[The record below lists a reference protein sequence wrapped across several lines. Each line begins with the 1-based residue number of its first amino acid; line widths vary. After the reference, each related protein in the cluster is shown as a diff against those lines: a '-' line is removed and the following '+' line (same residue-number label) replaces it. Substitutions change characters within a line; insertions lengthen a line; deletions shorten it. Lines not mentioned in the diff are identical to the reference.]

1 VTFAISRT
9 SLVIS
14 ALVGFNL
21 YLGLSPVPQAKAAE
35 PIARHALTLDEKPK
49 YGPDFS
55 HLDYA
60 IPNAPKGGMVRLHS
74 IGSFDS
80 FNPFIIK
87 GDAAAGIDNLFETL
101 MTSPA
106 DDSLTE
112 YGLIA
117 ESVEVADD
125 LSFVIYTIRP
135 TARFH
140 DGSPITAED
149 VAFSFFT
156 LKEKGQPFY
165 RFYYANV
172 AKIEVLAPRG
182 IKFSFSG
189 PPNRELPQIIGQI
202 PVLSKAYWSKR
213 NFSKTTLEPPL
224 GSGPYRIKEFEP
236 GRYIIYERV
245 KDWWGKDL
253 PINKGRYNYDLIR
266 YDFFRDEVVAL
277 EAFKAH
283 RYDFRAE
290 NSSKDWATGY
300 DFPAKRDGRVKTI
313 ERRHSRPTG
322 MQGFIFNLRREKFRD
337 PSVRQALAHGF
348 DFEWSNRQL
357 FYGQY
362 ARTTSYFEN
371 SELAARKLPDA
382 DELKF
387 LEPLRGKIPD
397 EVFTKIYQPSKTDG
411 SGNIRGQLRAAQRL
425 LKKSGWRI
433 VNNRLVDAAGKPFEI
448 EFLLVSPTF
457 ERAVTPFLRN
467 LKRLGITG
475 RIRTVDS
482 AQYLNRLRDFDYDV
496 IVSTFGQSRSPGN
509 EQRSFWSSAA
519 ADRPG
524 GRNFIGIKDKA
535 IDRLVENIAAAPNR
549 KSLITATRALDRV
562 LLWNHFV
569 IPQWH
574 IRSFRLAWW
583 DRFGQPDKKPLYGLG
598 FFSWWIDP
606 AKDTALTRKP

>member
-1 VTFAISRT
+1 MRVTVGT
-9 SLVIS
+9 
-14 ALVGFNL
+14 ALV
-21 YLGLSPVPQAKAAE
+21 LGALTLAAAGAPAAE
-35 PIARHALTLDEKPK
+35 PKVTVSHGLTLLETLK
-49 YGPDFS
+49 YGPDFK
-55 HLDYA
+55 HLDYVN
-60 IPNAPKGGMVRLHS
+60 PDAPKGGTAKRFS
-74 IGSFDS
+74 IGTFDT
-80 FNPFIIK
+80 FNPYIIK
-87 GDAAAGIDNLFETL
+87 GNPAAGIGFVFETL
-101 MTSPA
+101 MTSAPDEVSA
-106 DDSLTE
+106 E

-117 ESVEVADD
+117 KSIEVPDD
-125 LSFVIYTIRP
+125 LSYATFDLRP
-135 TARFH
+135 EARFH
-140 DGSPITAED
+140 DGAPITADD
-149 VAFSFFT
+149 VVYTFNV
-156 LKEKGQPFY
+156 LKKEGRPFY
-165 RFYYANV
+165 RFYYANISRALKLSKHKV
-172 AKIEVLAPRG
+172 
-182 IKFSFSG
+182 KFEFTG

-213 NFSKTTLEPPL
+213 DFSKTTLEPPL
-224 GSGPYRIKEFEP
+224 GSGPYRIREFEP
-236 GRYIIYERV
+236 GRHIIYERV

-397 EVFTKIYQPSKTDG
+397 EVFTKIYQPPKTDG

-549 KSLITATRALDRV
+549 NSLITATRALDQV

-583 DRFGQPDKKPLYGLG
+583 NRFGQPEKKPPYGLG

-606 AKDTALTRKP
+606 AKDAALTRKP

>member
-1 VTFAISRT
+1 MRFKINRA
-9 SLVIS
+9 SLAVSVI
-14 ALVGFNL
+14 VGMCLNM
-21 YLGLSPVPQAKAAE
+21 GAMSVPPTQAADPA
-35 PIARHALTLDEKPK
+35 PQHALTLDDRPK
-49 YGPDFS
+49 YGPDFT
-55 HLDYA
+55 HLDYVN
-60 IPNAPKGGMVRLHS
+60 PDAPKGGIVRLHS
-74 IGSFDS
+74 IGSYDS

-87 GDAAAGIDNLFETL
+87 GDAAAGINNLFETL
-101 MTSPA
+101 MISPA

-117 ESVEVADD
+117 ETVQVADD
-125 LSFVIYTIRP
+125 LSSVVYTLRP
-135 TARFH
+135 TAQFH

-149 VAFSFFT
+149 VAFSFAT

-172 AKIEVLAPRG
+172 AKIDVLGPRQ
-182 IKFSFSG
+182 IRFSFSG
-189 PPNRELPQIIGQI
+189 PPNRELPQIIGQLPI
-202 PVLSKAYWSKR
+202 LSKAYWSTHD
-213 NFSKTTLEPPL
+213 FSKTTLEPPL

-236 GRYIIYERV
+236 GRHIVYERV

-253 PINKGRYNYDLIR
+253 PINRGRYNFDLIR

-290 NSSKDWATGY
+290 NSSKDWATAY
-300 DFPAKRDGRVKTI
+300 DFPAKRDGRVKTV
-313 ERRHSRPTG
+313 ERRHSEPTG
-322 MQGFIFNLRREKFRD
+322 MQAFVFNIRREKFQDRT
-337 PSVRQALAHGF
+337 VRQALGYAF

-362 ARTTSYFEN
+362 SRTTSFFEN

-382 DELKF
+382 KELKL
-387 LEPLRGKIPD
+387 LEPLRSRIPE
-397 EVFTKIYQPSKTDG
+397 EVFTKIYMPPKTDG

-425 LKKSGWRI
+425 LKKAGWRV
-433 VNNRLVDAAGKPFEI
+433 VNNRLVDKAGKPFEI
-448 EFLLVSPTF
+448 EFLLVSPSF
-457 ERAVTPFLRN
+457 ERVVTPFLRN
-467 LKRLGITG
+467 LERLGITG

-496 IVSTFGQSRSPGN
+496 IISTFAQSRSPGN
-509 EQRSFWSSAA
+509 EQRSFWGSAA
-519 ADRPG
+519 ASQPG
-524 GRNFIGIKDKA
+524 GRNFIGIRDKA
-535 IDRLVENIAAAPNR
+535 IDGLVENIAAAPDR
-549 KSLITATRALDRV
+549 ASLITASHALDRV
-562 LLWNHFV
+562 LLWNYFV

-583 DRFGQPDKKPLYGLG
+583 DRFGQPAKHPAYGLG

-606 AKDTALTRKP
+606 AKDATLAEKP

>member
-1 VTFAISRT
+1 MTFAISRT
-9 SLVIS
+9 SLAIS
-14 ALVGFNL
+14 AIVGFHL
-21 YLGLSPVPQAKAAE
+21 YMGLSPLPRANAAE
-35 PIARHALTLDEKPK
+35 TGVRHALTLDEKPK
-49 YGPDFS
+49 YGPDFQ
-55 HLDYA
+55 HLDYVN
-60 IPNAPKGGMVRLHS
+60 PNAPKGGMVRLHS

-101 MTSPA
+101 MTSPP

-125 LSFVIYTIRP
+125 LSSVIYTIRQ

-149 VAFSFFT
+149 VAFSFST

-165 RFYYANV
+165 RFYYKNV
-172 AKIEVLAPRG
+172 AKIEVLAPRR

-213 NFSKTTLEPPL
+213 DFSKTTLEPPL
-224 GSGPYRIKEFEP
+224 GSGPYRIREFEP
-236 GRYIIYERV
+236 GRHIIYERV
-245 KDWWGKDL
+245 KDWWGKGL
-253 PINKGRYNYDLIR
+253 PINRGRYNYDLIR

-283 RYDFRAE
+283 LYDFRAE

-300 DFPAKRDGRVKTI
+300 NFPAKRDGRVKTI
-313 ERRHSRPTG
+313 ERGHSNPTG
-322 MQGFIFNLRREKFRD
+322 MQSFVFNLRREKFHDR
-337 PSVRQALAHGF
+337 SVRQALALGF

-357 FYGQY
+357 FYNQY
-362 ARTTSYFEN
+362 TRTTSYFEN
-371 SELAARKLPDA
+371 SELAAHKLPDA
-382 DELKF
+382 NELKL
-387 LEPLRGKIPD
+387 LEPLRGQIPD
-397 EVFTKIYQPSKTDG
+397 EVFTKIYQPPKTDG

-425 LKKSGWRI
+425 LKKAGWRI
-433 VNNRLVDAAGKPFEI
+433 VNNRLVNAAGKPFEI

-457 ERAVTPFLRN
+457 ERVVTPFLRN

-482 AQYLNRLRDFDYDV
+482 AQYLNRLRDYDYDV
-496 IVSTFGQSRSPGN
+496 IISTYRQSRSPGN
-509 EQRSFWSSAA
+509 EQRSFWSSAS
-519 ADRPG
+519 ADRKG
-524 GRNFIGIKDKA
+524 GRNYIGIKDPA
-535 IDRLVENIAAAPNR
+535 IDKLVENIAAAPNR
-549 KSLITATRALDRV
+549 NSLITATRALDQV

-583 DRFGQPDKKPLYGLG
+583 NRFGQPEKKPPYGLG

-606 AKDTALTRKP
+606 AKDAALTRKP